1 MVAMS
6 DALARN
12 PDARYRPAHDPSRVA
27 SVLGGVRVFRHPPD
41 SPLEAHEM
49 LERGMPAEAVTYLVK
64 SFSVL
69 EISEPL
75 ERALGM
81 SLRTLQ
87 RKAAGS
93 QKPLN
98 SEQSGRT
105 WKFAEILAKAT
116 DVLGSQEAAEK
127 WLETPAIGLDQ
138 RRPIDLLSTPAGV
151 ELVEDYLVRL
161 DYGVYV

>member
-1 MVAMS
+1 MAMS
-6 DALARN
+6 DTPDRN
-12 PDARYRPAHDPSRVA
+12 PDARYRPAHDPSRVV
-27 SVLGGVRVFRHPPD
+27 SVLGGAEVFRHPPD
-41 SPLEAHEM
+41 SSLEAHEM
-49 LERGMPAEAVTYLVK
+49 LERGMPAEAVTYLVN
-64 SFSVL
+64 SFSSL
-69 EISEPL
+69 EISGPL

-93 QKPLN
+93 PKPL
-98 SEQSGRT
+98 SAEQSGRT

-116 DVLGSQEAAEK
+116 DVLGSQDVAER
-127 WLETPAIGLDQ
+127 WLEAPAIGLDQ

>member
-1 MVAMS
+1 MPVE
-6 DALARN
+6 ALS
-12 PDARYRPAHDPSRVA
+12 H
-27 SVLGGVRVFRHPPD
+27 LI
-41 SPLEAHEM
+41 
-49 LERGMPAEAVTYLVK
+49 K
-64 SFSVL
+64 SFSSL
-69 EISEPL
+69 MISEPL

-93 QKPLN
+93 RKPLN

-116 DVLGSQEAAEK
+116 EVFGSQEAAEK
-127 WLETPAIGLDQ
+127 WLEMPAIGLDQ

>member
-1 MVAMS
+1 MS
-6 DALARN
+6 DARARN
-12 PDARYRPAHDPSRVA
+12 PDIPHRPARDPWRVV
-27 SVLGGVRVFRHPPD
+27 SVLGGAEVFQDPPD
-41 SPLEAHEM
+41 NPLEAHEM
-49 LERGMPAEAVTYLVK
+49 LERGMPAEAVTYLVN
-64 SFSVL
+64 SFSSL
-69 EISEPL
+69 EISGPL

-87 RKAAGS
+87 RKAAGPR
-93 QKPLN
+93 KLLN

-116 DVLGSQEAAEK
+116 DVFGSQEAAEA

-161 DYGVYV
+161 DYGVYM